1 MISLTVNAPMPPL
14 LSSEF
19 LPSPLAPTIFHKPT
33 LSPRTITALIIPPSS
48 GQKLPEQ
55 KQLYQPFR
63 PPPSPIPSKY
73 RSLDTNSR
81 LEILTN
87 RLGLWFEYAPLI
99 PSLIQE
105 GFPPSTI
112 EEITGISG
120 IEQNCLVVASQV
132 RESLLNS
139 KIDAATLSFF
149 DSGGAEL
156 LYEIRIL
163 SAAQRAAA
171 ADFIVKNRSDAKQSQ
186 NLARAMKDFPLRRVD
201 RGWAMFDAESPG
213 DCLAFSYFRQAIE
226 YEAASQ
232 EELRRQSLQKAMEFV
247 LSDSARALLA
257 EEDEEGNVGG
267 NERVVKE
274 EEVKVPLVRMQLGE
288 VAESTEVVILPVCQ
302 AEEEAEVEEAPWN
315 CGGVGGFGI
324 VEAEKEWKRWV
335 VLPGWKPIAG
345 LERGGVAVRFKDG
358 RILPWKESKEEPI
371 LVVADRRRKEVVG
384 NSSLY
389 LVVGGG
395 DGCSKAGL
403 MVESGGKLK
412 ENGVTESLGV
422 VVLVVRPP
430 GED

>member
-1 MISLTVNAPMPPL
+1 MISLNVNAPMPPL
-14 LSSEF
+14 LSSKF
-19 LPSPLAPTIFHKPT
+19 LPSPPAPTIFHKPT

-63 PPPSPIPSKY
+63 PPPSPIPSKF

-105 GFPPSTI
+105 GFTPSTI

-120 IEQNCLVVASQV
+120 IEQNLLVVASQV
-132 RESLLNS
+132 RQSLLNS
-139 KIDAATLSFF
+139 KIDADKLSFF

-171 ADFIVKNRSDAKQSQ
+171 ADFIAKSHSDAKQSRI
-186 NLARAMKDFPLRRVD
+186 LARAMKDFPLRRAD
-201 RGWAMFDAESPG
+201 RGWAMFNAESPG
-213 DCLAFSYFRQAIE
+213 DCLAFSYFKQAME
-226 YEAASQ
+226 YEAALL

-247 LSDSARALLA
+247 ESGSARALLA
-257 EEDEEGNVGG
+257 EEGKAEG
-267 NERVVKE
+267 NERAVKE
-274 EEVKVPLVRMQLGE
+274 EEVEVSLVRMQMGE
-288 VAESTEVVILPVCQ
+288 VAESTEVIILPVCQ
-302 AEEEAEVEEAPWN
+302 AEEAAEVEEAPWN

-324 VEAEKEWKRWV
+324 VESEKEWKRWV

-345 LERGGVAVRFKDG
+345 LERGGVAVRFKNG

-389 LVVGGG
+389 LVVGGE
-395 DGCSKAGL
+395 DGSSNAGL

-412 ENGVTESLGV
+412 ENGVTESLGM

-430 GED
+430 RED